1 MTGLRQYL
9 LRHRAVAVW
18 LVALALLMRV
28 LVPTGYMLGM
38 SAGSI
43 TVELCS
49 GHGAMPMPM
58 PMPMPGMAHHGGDR
72 SDHGKAEQPCAFSGL
87 SAPSL
92 AAADP
97 ILLALVVAFIVATA
111 FRAAVPSLARR
122 PAFLRPPT
130 TGPPAHS

>member
-9 LRHRAVAVW
+9 LHHRALAAW
-18 LVALALLMRV
+18 LVALALLMKV
-28 LVPTGYMLGM
+28 LVPTGYMLGT

-49 GHGAMPMPM
+49 GYGPMKM
-58 PMPMPGMAHHGGDR
+58 AMPMPGMAHHQGDK

-97 ILLALVVAFIVATA
+97 ILLALALAFIIATA
-111 FRAAVPSLARR
+111 FRAPTPVRIQAR
-122 PAFLRPPT
+122 AFLRPPT

>member
-9 LRHRAVAVW
+9 LRHRAHTAW
-18 LVALALLMRV
+18 LIALALLMKV
-28 LVPTGYMLGM
+28 MVPTGYMLGT
-38 SAGSI
+38 STGSI
-43 TVELCS
+43 TIELCS
-49 GHGAMPMPM
+49 GYGPMTMTMTIAIPR
-58 PMPMPGMAHHGGDR
+58 MAHHGGK
-72 SDHGKAEQPCAFSGL
+72 SDHGKAAQPCAFSGL

-97 ILLALVVAFIVATA
+97 ILLALALAFIIALA
-111 FRAAVPSLARR
+111 FRPQTPSLVQA

>member
-9 LRHRAVAVW
+9 LRHRAVAAW
-18 LVALALLMRV
+18 LVALALLMKM
-28 LVPTGYMLGM
+28 LVPGGYMLDT
-38 SAGSI
+38 SASSL

-49 GHGAMPMPM
+49 GYGPMT
-58 PMPMPGMAHHGGDR
+58 MPMPGMAHHGGDK

-97 ILLALVVAFIVATA
+97 ILLALSIAFIVATA
-111 FRAAVPSLARR
+111 FRASVPSLARM
-122 PAFLRPPT
+122 PAFLRPPP

>member
-1 MTGLRQYL
+1 MTGLRRYF
-9 LRHRAVAVW
+9 LRHRALAAW
-18 LVALALLMRV
+18 LVALALLMKV

-38 SAGSI
+38 SDGSI

-49 GHGAMPMPM
+49 GYGPMTM
-58 PMPMPGMAHHGGDR
+58 STPGMAHHGGDK

-97 ILLALVVAFIVATA
+97 ILLALALAFIIATA
-111 FRAAVPSLARR
+111 FRAPIPVLVQAR
-122 PAFLRPPT
+122 AFLRPPT

>member
-9 LRHRAVAVW
+9 LRHRALAAW
-18 LVALALLMRV
+18 LVALALLMKV
-28 LVPTGYMLGM
+28 LVPTGYMLGT

-49 GHGAMPMPM
+49 GYGPMKM
-58 PMPMPGMAHHGGDR
+58 TMPMPGMAHHQGDK

-92 AAADP
+92 AATDP
-97 ILLALVVAFIVATA
+97 ILLALALAFIIALA
-111 FRAAVPSLARR
+111 FRPQTPGLVQA

-130 TGPPAHS
+130 TGPPTHS